1 MPVIWTGP
9 TNALVLQPNS
19 PRLTYGDRVK
29 AVDIYKGLQ
38 SLCATSMIPRG
49 TFGTGFRAGWV
60 CTQCEA
66 VADRGHIGT
75 LTIEW
80 EAGGTGA
87 DQPLPAGE
95 FRLEPQE
102 LYPKIE
108 RNPYFANITYP
119 TVNICRNAI
128 DAATANGTGLVGP
141 NFLTNNITDP
151 TQLALAQKLVAKWQN
166 GEDTYY
172 LAGWRYSFATYS
184 YTEPTLNPG
193 GELVTNPGG
202 PVTLPAG
209 VAWLR
214 LADHIEPAGVN
225 GSMYKLTQN
234 YLGGPNGYW
243 DSDLYAS

>member
-1 MPVIWTGP
+1 MPIHWSGP
-9 TNALVLQPNS
+9 TNALVVQPSS
-19 PRLTYGDRVK
+19 PHLTYGERVK
-29 AVDIYKGLQ
+29 AVDIYRGLQ
-38 SLCATSMIPRG
+38 SLCASSMIPRG

-60 CTQCEA
+60 CTQSE
-66 VADRGHIGT
+66 VTTERGNIGT

-87 DQPLPAGE
+87 DQPLPAGG
-95 FRLEPQE
+95 FVLEPQE

-108 RNPYFANITYP
+108 RNPFFASITYQ

-128 DAATANGTGLVGP
+128 DAATANGTGIVSAS
-141 NFLTNNITDP
+141 FLANNISDP
-151 TQLALAQKLVAKWQN
+151 AQLALAEKLVAKWQT

-172 LAGWRYSFATYS
+172 LAGWRYSFETFS
-184 YTEPTLNPG
+184 YTEPALNPG
-193 GELVTNPGG
+193 GGIVSEPGG

-214 LADHIEPAGVN
+214 LADHLEPAGVN
-225 GSMYKLTQN
+225 GSMYKLTQH

-243 DSDLYAS
+243 DSDIYS